1 MRSSLKG
8 LSMPEQARG
17 IHTAELHALPPSIEL
32 LQWLVRGSL
41 KQNLLRSLRLW
52 ALIRFIYHI
61 NQADALEDRFT
72 FAQWR
77 SAFFSTTHP
86 KGEEKPSLHDA
97 DCACAKTAKVWLF
110 EAQDEISEPQWRQ
123 AFRQHYAMSEEEL
136 EALLQTPLFAMTRRS
151 LQADLK
157 VLTELGWL
165 EQHTQVYVRVSHV
178 PPCPAV
184 QAVETAQS
192 QFQSHSLNFLAPDV
206 ATLAQTFSQQINE
219 TQRFFLHV
227 DYILSQDVIDQVD
240 DWQDMLCEI
249 WKSDLVLPVQL
260 QYASARMGKLVQ
272 CIVYPVC
279 LYYAQRAIY
288 LCAFGETPTRQG
300 EWYNYRLDRIQDLSP
315 LQWTTSHLPQA
326 LLYHYQKRSL
336 PTPDYIETE
345 MAKAWGFDFYLP
357 AEPMLIR
364 FNRDFHDRY
373 IQGTFRHDTFQ
384 EITYRAAEGLIH
396 RRSSDPT
403 QRNALL
409 QVLHSRSPHDAYYQ
423 VNYRVGDTNVGH
435 RLRAWRP
442 NGEVLF
448 PWALRQ
454 AIAHEVKVEF
464 QLYYQEP

>member
-1 MRSSLKG
+1 
-8 LSMPEQARG
+8 MPEQARG
-17 IHTAELHALPPSIEL
+17 IHMVELNALLPSIEL
-32 LQWLVRGSL
+32 LQWLARGSL

-52 ALIRFIYHI
+52 VLIRFIYHVDR
-61 NQADALEDRFT
+61 ADALEDRFT

-77 SAFFSTTHP
+77 SAFFSPTHP
-86 KGEEKPSLHDA
+86 KGEEKPGLHDHE
-97 DCACAKTAKVWLF
+97 CACAKTARAWLF
-110 EAQDEISEPQWRQ
+110 ETQDEISEPQWRQ
-123 AFRQHYAMSEEEL
+123 AFRQHCAVSEPEL

-157 VLTELGWL
+157 VLTELRWL
-165 EQHTQVYVRVSHV
+165 EQHRQSYVRVSQV
-178 PPCPAV
+178 PICPGLQV
-184 QAVETAQS
+184 VESDQAK
-192 QFQSHSLNFLAPDV
+192 FQAHSLNFLAPDV
-206 ATLAQTFSQQINE
+206 ATLAQTFSQQING

-240 DWQDMLCEI
+240 DWQDILCEI
-249 WKSDLVLPVQL
+249 WKSDLVPPVQL
-260 QYASARMGKLVQ
+260 KYASARAEKSMQ

-288 LCAFGETPTRQG
+288 LCAFGQTPTRQG
-300 EWYNYRLDRIQDLSP
+300 DWYNYRLDRIQNLSP
-315 LQWTTSHLPQA
+315 LQWTDPYLPQV
-326 LLYHYQKRSL
+326 LLLHHQKRSL

-357 AEPMLIR
+357 AQPMLIR

-384 EITYRAAEGLIH
+384 EITYRAAEGLIQ
-396 RRSSDPT
+396 RQCSDPAQRSS
-403 QRNALL
+403 LL
-409 QVLHSRSPHDAYYQ
+409 QVLHHRSPDDAYYR

-442 NGEVLF
+442 NEEVLS

-454 AIAHEVKVEF
+454 AIAREVQAEF
-464 QLYYQEP
+464 QLYYPQT